1 MKQSAPSDASP
12 AAGREHRAII
22 AGFGG
27 QGVLTLGKL
36 LCMSALSEGRQV
48 TYLPSYGSEVRG
60 GTANCQVVISP
71 HAISSPLV
79 ERPDSLIILNT
90 LSYERF
96 APVIKP
102 GGLIVLNS
110 SGTDTDGAAPPE
122 DVRVLSL
129 PAAELAADMGSVKVT
144 NVIMLGA
151 YLAVLPL
158 VRPETALAAMKEL
171 LARKSDLL
179 DLNVRAFQEGS
190 RRADGN
196 GL

>member
-12 AAGREHRAII
+12 AALREHRAIV

-96 APVIKP
+96 APVTKP

-110 SGTDTDGAAPPE
+110 SGTDTDGAPPP
-122 DVRVLSL
+122 DGVKVLSL
-129 PAAELAADMGSVKVT
+129 PAAEMAADMGSVKVT

-151 YLAVLPL
+151 YLTALPL
-158 VRPETALAAMKEL
+158 VRAETALAALKQL
-171 LARKSDLL
+171 LASKASLL
-179 DLNVRAFQEGS
+179 DLNVKAFQEGS
-190 RRADGN
+190 RQGK
-196 GL
+196 GV

>member
-12 AAGREHRAII
+12 AAQQEHRAII

-36 LCMSALSEGRQV
+36 LCMSALTEGRQV

-60 GTANCQVVISP
+60 GTANCQVVVSP
-71 HAISSPLV
+71 RSISSPLV
-79 ERPDSLIILNT
+79 EQPDSLIILNT

-96 APVIKP
+96 APVVKP

-110 SGTDTDGAAPPE
+110 SGTDTDGVAPP
-122 DVRVLSL
+122 DGVKVISL
-129 PAAELAADMGSVKVT
+129 PAAEMAADMGSVKVT

-151 YLAVLPL
+151 YLTALPL
-158 VRPETALAAMKEL
+158 VKADTALAALKKL
-171 LARKSDLL
+171 LASKASLL
-179 DLNVRAFQEGS
+179 DLNMRAFQEGS
-190 RRADGN
+190 AKAS
-196 GL
+196 